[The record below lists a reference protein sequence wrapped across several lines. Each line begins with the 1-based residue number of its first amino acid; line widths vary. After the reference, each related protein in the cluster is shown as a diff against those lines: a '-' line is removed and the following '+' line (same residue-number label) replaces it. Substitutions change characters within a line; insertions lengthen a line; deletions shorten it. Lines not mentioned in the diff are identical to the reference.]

1 MVVTPAIRNLI
12 REGRL
17 TMIADAIR
25 DYGGAGNVT
34 LDEALFKYYWDG
46 IITMETVIRYCHDRD
61 EISRLN
67 SHMLTRK
74 KGTDEKIKRVG

>member
-1 MVVTPAIRNLI
+1 MVVSPAIRNLI

-25 DYGGAGNVT
+25 DYGQAGNVT
-34 LDEALFKYYWDG
+34 LDEALFQYYWDG
-46 IITMETVIRYCHDRD
+46 TITMETVLRFCHDRD
-61 EISRLN
+61 KISRLN

-74 KGTDEKIKRVG
+74 KSPENKI